1 MVSAGNKA
9 RRLSSINHTIKTI
22 QFIIHTCY
30 WSMLDTYIVVCSV
43 PNLSFEEL
51 NHNLGIANNSNHFT
65 EKLVCNSDSCILLLF
80 KTENC
85 KQGHLNHLGSL

>member
-1 MVSAGNKA
+1 
-9 RRLSSINHTIKTI
+9 
-22 QFIIHTCY
+22 
-30 WSMLDTYIVVCSV
+30 MLDTYIVVCSV